1 MNRLFF
7 TVFFVFSFLI
17 NGFLIARVNPFAP
30 TQSSEDIP
38 ISNNYTQAP
47 GNFKT
52 VSFKLPKTSRIINYV
67 EISYKNIDGSTEKLK
82 VDIDKKF
89 DWNKKLV
96 LSYGLSCPKCK
107 NKCKLIRTKTIRKI
121 IKKRVSKIVNNK
133 VVYDKTTE
141 NNISDFNSSLKDEVT
156 VTHYMNKE
164 AEKKAKELASAQ
176 EALSSINGNQSSFN
190 NKVDVEQAK
199 KEILAKHGSPIY
211 SGSSTW
217 NNKSTNITQQLV
229 KVSLG
234 NPRFSLFEFDIK
246 NSIIKISSTDKK
258 NRHFMLVRPARIVI
272 DFLREFNFP
281 NQTFPINQGIFKEMK
296 VARKGDK
303 VYRVTIYIKEGYRYK
318 FTKTE
323 MGYNVKCFKR

>member
-1 MNRLFF
+1 MNRLFITIF
-7 TVFFVFSFLI
+7 IVFSFF
-17 NGFLIARVNPFAP
+17 NEVLIARVNPFFP

-52 VSFKLPKTSRIINYV
+52 VSFKLPKTSRIINYL

-89 DWNKKLV
+89 NWNKKLV
-96 LSYGLSCPKCK
+96 LSYGLSCPKCQ
-107 NKCKLIRTKTIRKI
+107 NKCELIRRKTIKKI

-141 NNISDFNSSLKDEVT
+141 NNISDFNSSLKDEIT

-164 AEKKAKELASAQ
+164 AEKKAKELANAK
-176 EALSSINGNQSSFN
+176 EALNSINGNQSTFN
-190 NKVDVEQAK
+190 KKVDIEQAK
-199 KEILAKHGSPIY
+199 KEILAQHGSPIY

-217 NNKSTNITQQLV
+217 NNKSTNIIQQLV